1 MKFINESLEKFSR
14 LSMRERLLV
23 LLVSV
28 VVLYFV
34 FDTLL
39 FTPQQK
45 RIQQLQQ
52 SAQAHKTE
60 FDIVNAKLVVMEADK
75 VKGADQLQR
84 QREEIAA
91 LQQQIAAAE
100 RFYSAGDQSKA
111 GLTVLLPKL
120 LASNLNVSLVDL
132 KTQAP
137 AVFFS
142 SAQQTKQAKPGPTT
156 KSNALQPSPST
167 PVNQSTIYRSAVD
180 VSLEGSFPDL
190 LSYLKTLEQRSAP
203 LFWTGAVL
211 EVKTYPQVALKLNI
225 TTLGV
230 EAGSPLN

>member
-1 MKFINESLEKFSR
+1 MP
-14 LSMRERLLV
+14 LLG
-23 LLVSV
+23 
-28 VVLYFV
+28 
-34 FDTLL
+34 D
-39 FTPQQK
+39 
-45 RIQQLQQ
+45 
-52 SAQAHKTE
+52 QA
-60 FDIVNAKLVVMEADK
+60 LVVTVVFVNVFNNKKWQAGFAVEQAIRRAGGLADF
-75 VKGADQLQR
+75 R
-84 QREEIAA
+84 QVIFDKT
-91 LQQQIAAAE
+91 LH
-100 RFYSAGDQSKA
+100 F
-111 GLTVLLPKL
+111 LLPKL